1 MRRSQSMQT
10 TTTVGLDMQRSR
22 FVERANGAS
31 TFIEVLGFVLNT
43 ATLRRSGG
51 AFVAVTEQ
59 WENDR
64 YRPAGSGL
72 QNGLLMT

>member
-1 MRRSQSMQT
+1 VHR
-10 TTTVGLDMQRSR
+10 L
-22 FVERANGAS
+22 
-31 TFIEVLGFVLNT
+31 FIEVLGFVLNT

-64 YRPAGSGL
+64 DRPAGSGL

>member
-1 MRRSQSMQT
+1 VEPEHANDYDRRSRYAAQP
-10 TTTVGLDMQRSR
+10 L
-22 FVERANGAS
+22 VERANGAS

-64 YRPAGSGL
+64 DRPAGSGL